1 MKTTILILM
10 LMAASAVFADSLL
23 VTVAY
28 NKGAYSIK
36 HVEMLAGA
44 TPGYSA
50 NGDLFLG
57 YEMPDKVIVATFFDM
72 PIIYSGTNSVKAND
86 SVEYAL
92 EIPIQQGAEAVSI
105 YNMSGN
111 QLATFSLSGISK
123 AGDAKG
129 TAPTGSI
136 AAQTGEISVAKAVA
150 KSEGLTSTTSTG
162 TTTTTT
168 TGQQTQTTG
177 TTDTGTAKGGLCLI
191 TYMVPALGAAAAY
204 RKYKK

>member
-1 MKTTILILM
+1 MIDMKTPIILIAL
-10 LMAASAVFADSLL
+10 LLTASAVLADSLL

-28 NKGAYSIK
+28 DRGAYSIK
-36 HVEMLAGA
+36 HVEMLGGA

-50 NGDLFLG
+50 NGELFLG

-72 PIIYSGTNSVKAND
+72 PLISFSNDSVTLND

-92 EIPIQQGAEAVSI
+92 EIPVQAGAEAVSI

-129 TAPTGSI
+129 TPPTGSI
-136 AAQTGEISVAKAVA
+136 AARTGQTSVAKAV
-150 KSEGLTSTTSTG
+150 SDSLGG
-162 TTTTTT
+162 T
-168 TGQQTQTTG
+168 TTG
-177 TTDTGTAKGGLCLI
+177 TTQTTTTDGDYSTTTTKSGLCLI

-204 RKYKK
+204 RRFRK